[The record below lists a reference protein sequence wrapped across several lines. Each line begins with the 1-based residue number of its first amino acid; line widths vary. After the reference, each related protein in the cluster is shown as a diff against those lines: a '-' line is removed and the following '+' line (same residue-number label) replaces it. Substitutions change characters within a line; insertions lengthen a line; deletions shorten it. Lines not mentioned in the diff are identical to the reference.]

1 MFFHLVSSSYQVL
14 VIGPVQCKCKGHAVM
29 YFGGDL
35 WGRLLVRCVL
45 KSVAATEEK
54 SSKNYQKSTLTLV
67 SLIGFHFGLKSIFKL
82 SYLQLPSKAPKDI
95 LSVVYWLFLQLNLKL
110 KKTDFAVAS
119 LNFPSAYSWP
129 FPTYFIAQYCIYF
142 TCCMHIC

>member
-1 MFFHLVSSSYQVL
+1 MD
-14 VIGPVQCKCKGHAVM
+14 
-29 YFGGDL
+29 FGGDL

-82 SYLQLPSKAPKDI
+82 SYLQLPGKAPKDI

-110 KKTDFAVAS
+110 KKTS
-119 LNFPSAYSWP
+119 SAYSWP